1 MPLFDQTGWRIP
13 SPSHRTYSNKKTD
26 YYKLN
31 EKINSIEE
39 VFKSSLKYFPSLKD
53 IEFESFLSHLD
64 NLKELISKS
73 DVYRNLLNSPF
84 YPFIIPLNNN
94 KVDIGEQLENYL
106 LPLVEERFKDQFPE
120 FHFKKTIQNNQ
131 PLSKKLSVSELSRYQ
146 KLIDLNQENIICGF
160 YFPEALSGF
169 DIPSQ
174 KQQMRELPAFNDVCL
189 SGSLDICSAL
199 IGNPQMLVHKE
210 TYSPMIC
217 LTALNHAD
225 KRITCLFKSYGPHL
239 EFWGLGNQLMPGVDQ
254 VSEQWTGGLSFYKV
268 ISK

>member
-1 MPLFDQTGWRIP
+1 MLENLI
-13 SPSHRTYSNKKTD
+13 
-26 YYKLN
+26 KLEKYINSELSSKIHNSVINNDELLVEVGENDLTEVVQFIKSN
-31 EKINSIEE
+31 EKLKFRQLIDIAGVDYPEE
-39 VFKSSLKYFPSLKD
+39 EK
-53 IEFESFLSHLD
+53 
-64 NLKELISKS
+64 
-73 DVYRNLLNSPF
+73 
-84 YPFIIPLNNN
+84 
-94 KVDIGEQLENYL
+94 
-106 LPLVEERFKDQFPE
+106 RFKEEFPE

-131 PLSKKLSVSELSRYQ
+131 PLSNKLSVSELSRYQ

-174 KQQMRELPAFNDVCL
+174 KQQMKELPAFNDVCL

-217 LTALNHAD
+217 LTALDHND

>member
-1 MPLFDQTGWRIP
+1 MSLFDQTGWRIP
-13 SPSHRTYSNKKTD
+13 SEAHRTFSNTKTK

-31 EKINSIEE
+31 QLINPYEKVFSNS
-39 VFKSSLKYFPSLKD
+39 VKYFPTLKD
-53 IEFESFLSHLD
+53 IHYDSFLSNL
-64 NLKELISKS
+64 NLLKEEISQNNDYK
-73 DVYRNLLNSPF
+73 NLLNSPF
-84 YPFIIPLNNN
+84 YSFLIPKNNN

-106 LPLVEERFKDQFPE
+106 LLSVEQAFKDEFPE
-120 FHFKKTIQNNQ
+120 FHFKKTIQNNES
-131 PLSKKLSVSELSRYQ
+131 LINNLSVSELSRYQ
-146 KLIDLNQENIICGF
+146 KLIDINNDNIVCGF

-174 KQQMRELPAFNDVCL
+174 KKQMIDLPAFENICL
-189 SGSLDICSAL
+189 SGALDICSAL

-217 LTALNHAD
+217 LTSLNHKD
-225 KRITCLFKSYGPHL
+225 RRISCLFKSYGPHL
-239 EFWGLGNQLMPGVDQ
+239 EFWGLGNQLIPGVDQ

>member
-1 MPLFDQTGWRIP
+1 MPLFDQIGWRIP
-13 SPSHRTYSNKKTD
+13 SAHHRTYSNKKTD

-31 EKINSIEE
+31 EKINSFEE
-39 VFKSSLKYFPSLKD
+39 VFKSSLNYFPTLKN
-53 IEFESFLSHLD
+53 INFESFSSNLN
-64 NLKELISKS
+64 NLKEQISRS
-73 DVYRNLLNSPF
+73 DVYSTLLNSPY
-84 YPFIIPLNNN
+84 YPFIIPSNNN

-106 LPLVEERFKDQFPE
+106 LPLVEKRFKDEFPE

-131 PLSKKLSVSELSRYQ
+131 TLSNKLSVSELSRYQ
-146 KLIDLNQENIICGF
+146 NLIDSNHEDIICGF

-174 KQQMRELPAFNDVCL
+174 KKQMKELPSFENICL

-199 IGNPQMLVHKE
+199 IGNPQMLVHEE

-217 LTALNHAD
+217 LTALDHND